1 MAEKVQLEKGLE
13 LWKVSLD
20 ELREQDLNARVMSD
34 AMFRRL
40 TETIERDE
48 RLEALPFCA
57 VTDRG
62 IEIVSGHHR
71 MRAARSAGMKET
83 WALVDVSGLTQS
95 QIKAKQLA
103 HNAISGVD
111 DPSMLQQIYAQLTTI
126 EDIRE
131 AFVFEA
137 DFDKLNKASEGV
149 GIAEVQVD
157 FDIRTVFLM
166 FLPTYYEK
174 WTELLKSIPPNTD
187 EIALADAQI
196 AEKFREALKATG
208 KSYDI
213 KAATPLLC
221 KMIDQALGDKETGD
235 DWAYIS
241 DVFGARIPKASL
253 EVIEKAIEKALKAKD
268 VTKRNLWQ
276 LIEYWAADY
285 LGG

>member
-174 WTELLKSIPPNTD
+174 MKSPLPMHRLRRSSGKHSRRRGSHTISRPP
-187 EIALADAQI
+187 
-196 AEKFREALKATG
+196 RPC
-208 KSYDI
+208 S
-213 KAATPLLC
+213 
-221 KMIDQALGDKETGD
+221 
-235 DWAYIS
+235 
-241 DVFGARIPKASL
+241 AR
-253 EVIEKAIEKALKAKD
+253 
-268 VTKRNLWQ
+268 
-276 LIEYWAADY
+276 
-285 LGG
+285 